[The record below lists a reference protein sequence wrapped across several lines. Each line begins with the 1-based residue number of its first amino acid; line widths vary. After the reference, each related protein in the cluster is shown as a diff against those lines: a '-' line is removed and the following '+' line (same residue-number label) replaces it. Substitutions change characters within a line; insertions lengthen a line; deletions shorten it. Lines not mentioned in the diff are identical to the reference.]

1 MSYYVVWYGHSP
13 GIYKQWNDCRKQ
25 VEGFPDP
32 QYKRF
37 ESYDE
42 AYNAYRKGC
51 QRKSKFADTVH
62 IGTRGYRAA
71 GRGGNRKKKEPKA
84 PGSPAAPKF
93 ERNSLLVYTR
103 TSGENMTILATYLKN
118 NQQVFKVD
126 FQRGNP
132 EIGQFLATVK
142 ALKLLRKGNPTVPV
156 YVESLKVINAIE
168 KKFLYDRY
176 LGQRELHDPWHKELR
191 NCMQAAVRWLKRNP
205 YHNPVLHWNSA
216 YWGECPK

>member
-1 MSYYVVWYGHSP
+1 MSYYVVWQGRSP
-13 GIYKQWNDCRKQ
+13 GIYQQWNDCRKQ
-25 VEGFPDP
+25 VEGFSDP

-42 AYNAYRKGC
+42 AVHAYRKGC
-51 QRKSKFADTVH
+51 KRRSRNGTNIRAD
-62 IGTRGYRAA
+62 
-71 GRGGNRKKKEPKA
+71 
-84 PGSPAAPKF
+84 F
-93 ERNSLLVYTR
+93 QRNSVLVYTH
-103 TSGENMTILATYLKN
+103 TKGEEMTILATYLKN

-176 LGQRELHDPWHKELR
+176 LGQRELHDPWHEELR

-205 YHNPVLHWNSA
+205 YQNPVLHWNSA